1 MIRDVIHVVSLVAL
15 LAWLV
20 FLVWYSLRAKWWRS
34 PEGRNVWGVASA
46 LVIALGM
53 VNASYIWPDYAA
65 RDWVVLGVYAYL
77 AALAVQRTVQM
88 ERRQRHKND
97 VTH

>member
-1 MIRDVIHVVSLVAL
+1 MIRDIIHVAALVAFVG
-15 LAWLV
+15 WLT
-20 FLVWYSLRAKWWRS
+20 FLVWYSLRAKWWKT

-77 AALAVQRTVQM
+77 AALAVQRTAQM
-88 ERRQRHKND
+88 ERRQRRGADRH
-97 VTH
+97 